1 VSELETAPIPR
12 RNMELLLLLL
22 ALGVAMGAYYL
33 VGINSDDGLSQ
44 EFITQGL
51 VLVGLALLFHVFLR
65 IWAKYADPV
74 ILPVTVALNGIGLA
88 MIHRIDLARNDDQ
101 AFRQILW
108 TGVAM
113 GVACVTLWAIRD
125 HRVLRRFTYIALAAS
140 VLLLL
145 LPLIPGVGVVLN
157 GARIW
162 VNFFGLSFQPG
173 ELAKITLAIF
183 FAGYLSS
190 NRELILLAGRKI
202 GPLQLPRA
210 RDLGPMIV
218 AWLVSIGVLV
228 VQRDL
233 GSSILFFGL
242 FMVMIYV
249 ATARVSWIVIGTLML
264 VGGGTFAYLTM
275 SHVTRRI
282 DGWLNAFDPDIYHAT
297 GGSRQIVEGLFGLA
311 NGGLLGTGLGNGTP
325 YMVPL
330 ANSDMIVASLGE
342 ELGLMGLTAIVLL
355 YLILVSRGMRAAL
368 GSRDTFGKLLATG
381 LSFTLGL
388 QCFVVIGGVTRL
400 IPLTGLTTPFM
411 AAGGSSLLSNW
422 IIVALL
428 LLISHNSR
436 RPMLSGVSA
445 TAEVATKAPRRSPGF
460 LGLRKESQR

>member
-1 VSELETAPIPR
+1 
-12 RNMELLLLLL
+12 M
-22 ALGVAMGAYYL
+22 
-33 VGINSDDGLSQ
+33 
-44 EFITQGL
+44 
-51 VLVGLALLFHVFLR
+51 
-65 IWAKYADPV
+65 
-74 ILPVTVALNGIGLA
+74 
-88 MIHRIDLARNDDQ
+88 
-101 AFRQILW
+101 
-108 TGVAM
+108 
-113 GVACVTLWAIRD
+113 
-125 HRVLRRFTYIALAAS
+125 
-140 VLLLL
+140 
-145 LPLIPGVGVVLN
+145 
-157 GARIW
+157 
-162 VNFFGLSFQPG
+162 NFFGLSFQPG

-190 NRELILLAGRKI
+190 NRELILLAGKKL
-202 GPLQLPRA
+202 GPMQLPRA

-218 AWLVSIGVLV
+218 AWMVSIGVLV
-228 VQRDL
+228 IQKDL

-264 VGGGTFAYLTM
+264 VGGGVFAYLTM
-275 SHVTRRI
+275 GHVTRRI
-282 DGWLNAFDPDIYHAT
+282 DGWINAFDPDIYHAV

-311 NGGLLGTGLGNGTP
+311 NGGLLGTGLGNGSP

-342 ELGLMGLTAIVLL
+342 ELGLIGIAAIVLL
-355 YLILVSRGMRAAL
+355 FLILVSRGMRAAL
-368 GSRDTFGKLLATG
+368 GSRDSFGKLLATG
-381 LSFTLGL
+381 FSFTLAL

-445 TAEVATKAPRRSPGF
+445 TPEVATKAPRRSRSI
-460 LGLRKESQR
+460 LARRKEAQL